1 VSRITSSLLC
11 GLSISLAACGGGQ
24 HASEKL
30 EVDITE
36 TDSESDTDVSVQVIS
51 HAFRDA
57 TIYLY
62 VGSSKH
68 RLGIAT
74 GKRTTVFN
82 IPWGRLAHAAGMRL
96 AAHPIGEHSAD
107 GSSFATRPLE
117 VGSDAF
123 TVKPGNMVVW
133 TLQSQLGTYDGVE
146 APGQSNVMVY

>member
-1 VSRITSSLLC
+1 VFRLTSSLLC
-11 GLSISLAACGGGQ
+11 GLSISLAACGGAQ
-24 HASEKL
+24 TSSEKL
-30 EVDITE
+30 EVDIAE
-36 TDSESDTDVSVQVIS
+36 TDPKSDSDVSVQVIS

-62 VGSSKH
+62 VNSTKH

-74 GKRTTVFN
+74 GKRTTVFS
-82 IPWGRLAHAAGMRL
+82 IPWDRLAHAGGMRL
-96 AAHPIGEHSAD
+96 AAHPIGEHAAGQD
-107 GSSFATRPLE
+107 SFDSRPIE

-133 TLQSQLGTYDGVE
+133 TLLSQLGTYDGAE